1 MKIEAKYSHL
11 NGEEFLLVHNE
22 KILDEVLE
30 VISEVD
36 AYACK
41 TKFSKN
47 QRAGGRSF
55 FSPRD
60 LNKAFSG
67 GFERAGWKERRNQY
81 QVTTDEKE
89 IFDNY
94 NYSDS
99 EQKDAI
105 EVAGD
110 AHIMPDNTTD
120 FVKDRVAA
128 EVQFGKYAFAAHDQ
142 FVKHLGFYVYDIIDV
157 GIEILPMKTMEQ
169 ELYCGVPY
177 YERDLLNVVRHGR
190 GVPAVPLVLIGVV
203 P

>member
-1 MKIEAKYSHL
+1 MNIEAKYSHL
-11 NGEEFLLVHNE
+11 NGEEFLIVRKE

-41 TKFSKN
+41 TKISKN
-47 QRAGGRSF
+47 QRTRGRSF

-60 LNKAFSG
+60 LNNSFSG

-81 QVTTDEKE
+81 QVTVDEKD
-89 IFDNY
+89 FCDNY
-94 NYSDS
+94 SYSDS

-105 EVAGD
+105 EVAGE

-128 EVQFGKYAFAAHDQ
+128 EVKFGNYAFAARDQ

-169 ELYCGVPY
+169 ELSCGVPY
-177 YERDLLNVVRHGR
+177 YECDLLNLVRLGR
-190 GVPAVPLVLIGVV
+190 GVPAVPLVLIGVA